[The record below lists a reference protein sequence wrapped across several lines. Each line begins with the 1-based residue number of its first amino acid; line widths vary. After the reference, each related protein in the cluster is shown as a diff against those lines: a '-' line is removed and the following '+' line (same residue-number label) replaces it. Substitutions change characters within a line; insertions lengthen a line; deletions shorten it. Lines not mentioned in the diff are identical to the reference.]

1 MDIEEYIKLSISMS
15 NDLMELLEDHL
26 ETIADSTRANEMAIV
41 EKVEEEDYEV
51 EWNIEEENVVIG
63 ITELHIKK
71 AIDEFLCV
79 PGIKRDLALA
89 LVEAGITDNS
99 IFMSAQREFLLKIQ
113 GMSHSK
119 LRKIKEYY
127 ETAEELRELGEEPRC
142 PLCDGIVD
150 PGANSCQRCGKDLVE
165 DDVDLDIELIGFTE
179 DDDVSEELI
188 EELVKE
194 EVVKVEAKAPE
205 EEVEISEEIM
215 EEIPVEEKLP
225 EETSET
231 LTGKE
236 LTDMILAE
244 EKAVSVSTTEEPVE
258 ELAEPAEKPTEAEP
272 LKEDVEAADMGKII
286 TGGRDKIIFMLAE
299 NLDVKPSLAKLL
311 YEGGYDTLEK
321 FEGITEEEL
330 RAVKGIGKITAR
342 KIIESIS
349 TEETQMCSL
358 CNAIVPVDVKA
369 CPRCGVRFIPGDDSL
384 TQEERLSAL
393 KKLEKKLKSKPDSI
407 DLLYAKTMTLK
418 EAGRLDEAL
427 DTLNEALKM
436 APEDE
441 QLIEAKEL
449 FEEEL
454 AKEEVPEPT
463 KKDLAEAE
471 VPIRIVH
478 EGEDYREPEEEE

>member
-1 MDIEEYIKLSISMS
+1 
-15 NDLMELLEDHL
+15 
-26 ETIADSTRANEMAIV
+26 
-41 EKVEEEDYEV
+41 
-51 EWNIEEENVVIG
+51 
-63 ITELHIKK
+63 
-71 AIDEFLCV
+71 
-79 PGIKRDLALA
+79 
-89 LVEAGITDNS
+89 
-99 IFMSAQREFLLKIQ
+99 
-113 GMSHSK
+113 
-119 LRKIKEYY
+119 
-127 ETAEELRELGEEPRC
+127 
-142 PLCDGIVD
+142 
-150 PGANSCQRCGKDLVE
+150 
-165 DDVDLDIELIGFTE
+165 
-179 DDDVSEELI
+179 
-188 EELVKE
+188 
-194 EVVKVEAKAPE
+194 
-205 EEVEISEEIM
+205 
-215 EEIPVEEKLP
+215 
-225 EETSET
+225 
-231 LTGKE
+231 
-236 LTDMILAE
+236 
-244 EKAVSVSTTEEPVE
+244 
-258 ELAEPAEKPTEAEP
+258 
-272 LKEDVEAADMGKII
+272 MGKII

-478 EGEDYREPEEEE
+478 EGEDYREPEEEEMKLRPSFTYLIPEERTIRSYALLKSMMDKGKPGFCVTRTFPEKVRERFELGDDIPILWLSNVAKEDAVRPKDLEKLSLSLEEFLSAQEGIVLLDGIEYLITNNNFITVLKLIQSIRDQVAINRSILLLSVNPSTMETHQINLLKREVDAVIE